1 MCGHSFLISLDSYL
15 FGAHEFMD
23 KTPQLAK
30 EKLIMTMDKAEEAKL
45 QRYKSQRFGVF
56 G

>member
-1 MCGHSFLISLDSYL
+1 MGILSSSAWIHNYL

-30 EKLIMTMDKAEEAKL
+30 EKLIMTMNKAEEAKL

>member
-15 FGAHEFMD
+15 FGAHKFMD

-30 EKLIMTMDKAEEAKL
+30 EKLIMTMDKAEKAKL
-45 QRYKSQRFGVF
+45 QRNKSQRFGVF